1 MKLDTFASA
10 SLLLSAA
17 SASVVVPRGPTPEQ
31 AAAVALAA
39 WKRAS
44 PDAPNGYTPTRENCP
59 SVRPTLRNGRSL
71 SPNET
76 AWLETRRNNTVSAM
90 RDLLGRL
97 NITGFDSNSYIDDA
111 RNNVSA
117 LPNIGIAASGGGWRA
132 LLNGAGAVAAFDSRT
147 PNSTNTGHIGGLLQS
162 STYLAGLSGGGW
174 LVSSLYGNNWTS
186 IQDIIDTN
194 SDQSGSFFNFDNG
207 ILEGPDQGGIQVL
220 STAQY
225 YSTIYDQVNGKS
237 DAGFDTS
244 ITDYWGRALSF
255 NLLNASNGGP
265 AYTFSSI
272 ADDEYF
278 TRGEAPM
285 PLLVADG
292 RNPGEIII
300 ASNTTNYEFNP
311 WEMGSFDPTVFGFVP
326 LRYVGSN
333 FSAGEL
339 PSNESCVRGFDSLS
353 FVFGTSSSLFNQA
366 LLQLNDTNIPD
377 TFRGVLQGILS
388 GVGEDNDDIADWSPN
403 PFYHWNNDTN
413 PSAQT
418 KRLTLVD
425 GGEDFQNIPFN
436 PLIQPLRNVDVIFA
450 VDSSADTVSDVAP
463 GWPNGTAWSPRQRH
477 HLPVRP
483 RPEHLHQPRPEQ
495 PPQLLRLRREQLLQH
510 DPLIVYLANAPYV
523 YESNTS
529 TYKQTY
535 NTSERNAMIENGYN
549 VVTMGN
555 AGTGRGT
562 TVPDVCRECFDRYCW
577 NGTIDSRETTYNPS
591 LKLEEVEHQERGRA
605 CYAYGLL
612 VGGSYRG
619 ELWRLRL
626 PEVAPVLST
635 PDTHIFEDPT
645 LPVDPSSLARTTDA
659 QLAITYEIERTVQEI
674 RAGRWKRIALQ
685 FPDHMLV
692 DAPRVYA
699 ALSKGLDKARK
710 AARRA
715 PPTPVDVNGAA
726 EELAKADINANGEA
740 EDAEEQLVYPGRQRS
755 YGACCSCLSPTA
767 RLPVIYVFT
776 TRPLDLDPVVEVFKQ
791 TYPEK
796 DQRIV
801 LMADIPYSNHL
812 PPLLDRLQNEGYTA
826 LFLTSIVH
834 DPSSPLPNRACRMRL
849 RRIRRLLETTSF
861 SMSPTRRPLYFS
873 PSPPASVAVHIYQ
886 TDTPKPTEA
895 LLVSSAQTLRRRYAL
910 LTRLSVEPV
919 GSRQRNDCGGGKKS
933 YTFVVGKINAAKVA
947 NFSEVGGWVVIGCWE
962 SSLIESKDFWKPIIT
977 PFELQLTLQD
987 DSERIWTGEWTG
999 DFQAVLKGK
1008 DAGASSSEAVAATAE
1023 ETNGSAEAED
1033 GATAGGG
1040 NGETEEWDS
1049 EEESAP
1055 PEFDLR
1061 TGRYVS
1067 HARPMRATAA
1077 AGTSSNGERKAG
1089 RRSTGRARRQEELA
1103 GTSLIKRANGDV
1115 AQIGGVVSPGAEF
1128 LRSKRTWQ
1136 GLGSDFDTQADG
1148 ESAEG
1153 SQTGARIEEGRGGLA
1168 RGYVVGDDAEIT
1180 ARATA
1185 HQRRHPIQHTTR
1197 IPAANTAEKET
1208 PRLSPASPTCPK
1220 TFRSPAAPSATR
1232 GPPRTT
1238 STPRACPASSPAA
1251 DMETLTFPSASAS
1264 NLFHAPSHDRGPNAL
1279 AVMHPA
1285 TSPQPAPHKSRFES
1299 ILTTHPTI
1307 AESLLASLPTR
1318 SLIDLFHTSRYLRT
1332 FLAEYPLAW
1341 RTLSFRAPTP
1351 ALGVNNPEGDA
1362 VDGPGAR
1369 NAKQYALDALLI
1381 QVVVPFGTRLTS
1393 LDLCNTA
1400 VSGVRLVSR
1409 VLEPRVQTL
1418 QHLSV
1423 RGCKNVSIKYHLVPF
1438 LEPYVHPGSPWAKT
1452 TELALRSLYT
1462 YRCRHHR
1469 RRPYLP
1475 SSLMRRDS
1483 DSEPTH
1489 QLIEICHQLG
1499 IWTDTMWCT
1508 TPGGR
1513 CFRRKDYYS
1522 GRAAPGTNE
1531 VWVPFDRLWRSMN
1544 RIGPQDSDNPPA
1556 HSDGRLWEDA
1566 ETRSHRIFVED
1577 IKCDQCGDAILE
1589 RCEQCSI
1596 RMHCMGCRKTLCA
1609 SCAFNRPIPRKKRKT
1624 NRAFTNQA
1632 FGTMNNL
1639 GVIASSSAGGQSHI
1653 HQEHAAEEERKISNR
1668 FWWAPG
1674 ATRSPNLMSEIAS
1687 DDDASDSDEPGPLHG
1702 GNPLAVMNVSTPPK
1716 LNMHWCCVEP
1726 VFSGGGGI
1734 VVLGPGV
1741 GGRGGDKIRATP
1753 LPKGQQY
1760 EDPDFMSFLRS
1771 PELTRE
1777 LKNATLYEH
1786 VMGDQVDIVPYLQ
1799 QDSLELQA
1807 SKCPRSLCQDCYRTF
1822 RWKIA
1827 CKACKKP
1834 LCKEHD
1840 FRGLKIRKCGYR
1852 DLHIEREYLRTHTPA
1867 SMPPTFPDLH
1877 IPAYVPPNQRAEQS
1891 SAMEAQDST
1900 DSQLSSSPDLRN
1912 SGKSWLFTS
1921 NPIQE
1926 ENDMSSSIPGLRH
1939 LADVPPSLPLSSRPR
1954 ALSASENRSPR
1965 SSSPW
1970 ARQKSP
1976 NDAQQ
1981 YALGKRIAEMERAR
1995 MRLPLPGTPRHPVQW
2010 RGCGAYFCQQL
2021 PTGWRLPAAL
2031 QRWYEG
2037 VR

>member
-1 MKLDTFASA
+1 
-10 SLLLSAA
+10 
-17 SASVVVPRGPTPEQ
+17 
-31 AAAVALAA
+31 
-39 WKRAS
+39 
-44 PDAPNGYTPTRENCP
+44 
-59 SVRPTLRNGRSL
+59 
-71 SPNET
+71 
-76 AWLETRRNNTVSAM
+76 
-90 RDLLGRL
+90 
-97 NITGFDSNSYIDDA
+97 
-111 RNNVSA
+111 
-117 LPNIGIAASGGGWRA
+117 
-132 LLNGAGAVAAFDSRT
+132 
-147 PNSTNTGHIGGLLQS
+147 
-162 STYLAGLSGGGW
+162 
-174 LVSSLYGNNWTS
+174 
-186 IQDIIDTN
+186 
-194 SDQSGSFFNFDNG
+194 
-207 ILEGPDQGGIQVL
+207 
-220 STAQY
+220 
-225 YSTIYDQVNGKS
+225 
-237 DAGFDTS
+237 
-244 ITDYWGRALSF
+244 
-255 NLLNASNGGP
+255 
-265 AYTFSSI
+265 
-272 ADDEYF
+272 
-278 TRGEAPM
+278 
-285 PLLVADG
+285 
-292 RNPGEIII
+292 
-300 ASNTTNYEFNP
+300 
-311 WEMGSFDPTVFGFVP
+311 
-326 LRYVGSN
+326 
-333 FSAGEL
+333 
-339 PSNESCVRGFDSLS
+339 
-353 FVFGTSSSLFNQA
+353 
-366 LLQLNDTNIPD
+366 
-377 TFRGVLQGILS
+377 
-388 GVGEDNDDIADWSPN
+388 
-403 PFYHWNNDTN
+403 
-413 PSAQT
+413 
-418 KRLTLVD
+418 
-425 GGEDFQNIPFN
+425 
-436 PLIQPLRNVDVIFA
+436 
-450 VDSSADTVSDVAP
+450 
-463 GWPNGTAWSPRQRH
+463 
-477 HLPVRP
+477 
-483 RPEHLHQPRPEQ
+483 
-495 PPQLLRLRREQLLQH
+495 
-510 DPLIVYLANAPYV
+510 
-523 YESNTS
+523 
-529 TYKQTY
+529 
-535 NTSERNAMIENGYN
+535 
-549 VVTMGN
+549 
-555 AGTGRGT
+555 
-562 TVPDVCRECFDRYCW
+562 
-577 NGTIDSRETTYNPS
+577 
-591 LKLEEVEHQERGRA
+591 
-605 CYAYGLL
+605 
-612 VGGSYRG
+612 
-619 ELWRLRL
+619 
-626 PEVAPVLST
+626 
-635 PDTHIFEDPT
+635 
-645 LPVDPSSLARTTDA
+645 
-659 QLAITYEIERTVQEI
+659 
-674 RAGRWKRIALQ
+674 
-685 FPDHMLV
+685 
-692 DAPRVYA
+692 
-699 ALSKGLDKARK
+699 
-710 AARRA
+710 
-715 PPTPVDVNGAA
+715 
-726 EELAKADINANGEA
+726 
-740 EDAEEQLVYPGRQRS
+740 
-755 YGACCSCLSPTA
+755 
-767 RLPVIYVFT
+767 
-776 TRPLDLDPVVEVFKQ
+776 
-791 TYPEK
+791 
-796 DQRIV
+796 
-801 LMADIPYSNHL
+801 
-812 PPLLDRLQNEGYTA
+812 
-826 LFLTSIVH
+826 
-834 DPSSPLPNRACRMRL
+834 
-849 RRIRRLLETTSF
+849 
-861 SMSPTRRPLYFS
+861 
-873 PSPPASVAVHIYQ
+873 
-886 TDTPKPTEA
+886 
-895 LLVSSAQTLRRRYAL
+895 
-910 LTRLSVEPV
+910 
-919 GSRQRNDCGGGKKS
+919 
-933 YTFVVGKINAAKVA
+933 
-947 NFSEVGGWVVIGCWE
+947 
-962 SSLIESKDFWKPIIT
+962 
-977 PFELQLTLQD
+977 
-987 DSERIWTGEWTG
+987 
-999 DFQAVLKGK
+999 
-1008 DAGASSSEAVAATAE
+1008 
-1023 ETNGSAEAED
+1023 
-1033 GATAGGG
+1033 
-1040 NGETEEWDS
+1040 
-1049 EEESAP
+1049 
-1055 PEFDLR
+1055 
-1061 TGRYVS
+1061 
-1067 HARPMRATAA
+1067 
-1077 AGTSSNGERKAG
+1077 
-1089 RRSTGRARRQEELA
+1089 
-1103 GTSLIKRANGDV
+1103 
-1115 AQIGGVVSPGAEF
+1115 
-1128 LRSKRTWQ
+1128 
-1136 GLGSDFDTQADG
+1136 
-1148 ESAEG
+1148 
-1153 SQTGARIEEGRGGLA
+1153 
-1168 RGYVVGDDAEIT
+1168 
-1180 ARATA
+1180 
-1185 HQRRHPIQHTTR
+1185 
-1197 IPAANTAEKET
+1197 
-1208 PRLSPASPTCPK
+1208 
-1220 TFRSPAAPSATR
+1220 
-1232 GPPRTT
+1232 
-1238 STPRACPASSPAA
+1238 
-1251 DMETLTFPSASAS
+1251 METLTFPSASAS

-1299 ILTTHPTI
+1299 ILITHPTI

-1566 ETRSHRIFVED
+1566 ESGHDGEPLGTSTGWPHRGEGKDIPAHQRRSHRIFVED

-1609 SCAFNRPIPRKKRKT
+1609 SCAFNRPIPRKRRKT

-1939 LADVPPSLPLSSRPR
+1939 LAGVPPSLPLSSRPR

-2021 PTGWRLPAAL
+2021 RPVGDCR
-2031 QRWYEG
+2031 QRCSAGMRECGDCG
-2037 VR
+2037 VLVCDVSLVFFPSSNFQLLTWS

>member
-1 MKLDTFASA
+1 
-10 SLLLSAA
+10 
-17 SASVVVPRGPTPEQ
+17 
-31 AAAVALAA
+31 
-39 WKRAS
+39 
-44 PDAPNGYTPTRENCP
+44 
-59 SVRPTLRNGRSL
+59 
-71 SPNET
+71 
-76 AWLETRRNNTVSAM
+76 M
-90 RDLLGRL
+90 R
-97 NITGFDSNSYIDDA
+97 
-111 RNNVSA
+111 
-117 LPNIGIAASGGGWRA
+117 
-132 LLNGAGAVAAFDSRT
+132 
-147 PNSTNTGHIGGLLQS
+147 
-162 STYLAGLSGGGW
+162 
-174 LVSSLYGNNWTS
+174 
-186 IQDIIDTN
+186 
-194 SDQSGSFFNFDNG
+194 
-207 ILEGPDQGGIQVL
+207 
-220 STAQY
+220 
-225 YSTIYDQVNGKS
+225 
-237 DAGFDTS
+237 
-244 ITDYWGRALSF
+244 
-255 NLLNASNGGP
+255 
-265 AYTFSSI
+265 
-272 ADDEYF
+272 
-278 TRGEAPM
+278 
-285 PLLVADG
+285 
-292 RNPGEIII
+292 
-300 ASNTTNYEFNP
+300 
-311 WEMGSFDPTVFGFVP
+311 
-326 LRYVGSN
+326 
-333 FSAGEL
+333 
-339 PSNESCVRGFDSLS
+339 
-353 FVFGTSSSLFNQA
+353 
-366 LLQLNDTNIPD
+366 
-377 TFRGVLQGILS
+377 
-388 GVGEDNDDIADWSPN
+388 
-403 PFYHWNNDTN
+403 
-413 PSAQT
+413 
-418 KRLTLVD
+418 
-425 GGEDFQNIPFN
+425 
-436 PLIQPLRNVDVIFA
+436 
-450 VDSSADTVSDVAP
+450 
-463 GWPNGTAWSPRQRH
+463 
-477 HLPVRP
+477 
-483 RPEHLHQPRPEQ
+483 
-495 PPQLLRLRREQLLQH
+495 
-510 DPLIVYLANAPYV
+510 
-523 YESNTS
+523 
-529 TYKQTY
+529 
-535 NTSERNAMIENGYN
+535 
-549 VVTMGN
+549 
-555 AGTGRGT
+555 
-562 TVPDVCRECFDRYCW
+562 
-577 NGTIDSRETTYNPS
+577 
-591 LKLEEVEHQERGRA
+591 
-605 CYAYGLL
+605 
-612 VGGSYRG
+612 
-619 ELWRLRL
+619 
-626 PEVAPVLST
+626 
-635 PDTHIFEDPT
+635 
-645 LPVDPSSLARTTDA
+645 
-659 QLAITYEIERTVQEI
+659 
-674 RAGRWKRIALQ
+674 
-685 FPDHMLV
+685 
-692 DAPRVYA
+692 
-699 ALSKGLDKARK
+699 
-710 AARRA
+710 
-715 PPTPVDVNGAA
+715 
-726 EELAKADINANGEA
+726 
-740 EDAEEQLVYPGRQRS
+740 
-755 YGACCSCLSPTA
+755 
-767 RLPVIYVFT
+767 
-776 TRPLDLDPVVEVFKQ
+776 
-791 TYPEK
+791 
-796 DQRIV
+796 
-801 LMADIPYSNHL
+801 
-812 PPLLDRLQNEGYTA
+812 
-826 LFLTSIVH
+826 
-834 DPSSPLPNRACRMRL
+834 
-849 RRIRRLLETTSF
+849 
-861 SMSPTRRPLYFS
+861 
-873 PSPPASVAVHIYQ
+873 
-886 TDTPKPTEA
+886 
-895 LLVSSAQTLRRRYAL
+895 
-910 LTRLSVEPV
+910 
-919 GSRQRNDCGGGKKS
+919 
-933 YTFVVGKINAAKVA
+933 
-947 NFSEVGGWVVIGCWE
+947 
-962 SSLIESKDFWKPIIT
+962 
-977 PFELQLTLQD
+977 
-987 DSERIWTGEWTG
+987 
-999 DFQAVLKGK
+999 
-1008 DAGASSSEAVAATAE
+1008 
-1023 ETNGSAEAED
+1023 
-1033 GATAGGG
+1033 
-1040 NGETEEWDS
+1040 
-1049 EEESAP
+1049 
-1055 PEFDLR
+1055 
-1061 TGRYVS
+1061 
-1067 HARPMRATAA
+1067 
-1077 AGTSSNGERKAG
+1077 
-1089 RRSTGRARRQEELA
+1089 
-1103 GTSLIKRANGDV
+1103 
-1115 AQIGGVVSPGAEF
+1115 
-1128 LRSKRTWQ
+1128 
-1136 GLGSDFDTQADG
+1136 
-1148 ESAEG
+1148 
-1153 SQTGARIEEGRGGLA
+1153 
-1168 RGYVVGDDAEIT
+1168 

-1238 STPRACPASSPAA
+1238 STPRACPASLPAA

-1264 NLFHAPSHDRGPNAL
+1264 NLFHAPSHDRCPNAL
-1279 AVMHPA
+1279 TVMHPA

-1318 SLIDLFHTSRYLRT
+1318 SLIDLFHTSRYLRA

-1566 ETRSHRIFVED
+1566 ESGHDGEPLGTSTGWPHRGEGKDIPAHLRRSHRIFVED

-1609 SCAFNRPIPRKKRKT
+1609 SCAFNRPIPRKRRKT

-1840 FRGLKIRKCGYR
+1840 FRGLKI
-1852 DLHIEREYLRTHTPA
+1852 
-1867 SMPPTFPDLH
+1867 
-1877 IPAYVPPNQRAEQS
+1877 QQS

-1926 ENDMSSSIPGLRH
+1926 ENEMSSSIPGLRH

-2010 RGCGAYFCQQL
+2010 RGCAARMKELAEAERRAKEAEALVRADEMATAVGEFFRDFIDVGGKSSVEQTDEL
-2021 PTGWRLPAAL
+2021 PVIDEAANSEFEG
-2031 QRWYEG
+2031 EG
-2037 VR
+2037 VRHIEVADPAPTPASGPAWIQAQQSQYPNLFPEEAEEEQGPRAESSAMGAASGEGMTPMDGKALVEQILAQQDQEIAAMAASTPRTTSGLTDDAQMSSQQLSNSENGAEHTIAGIDEADAHAAAEAEENTGDESSNNGNDNNSDAEAGAEENDSASSSGSHMAATAGPSAEVSVEA